1 MGTVKVN
8 YGTHIKK
15 YYKQKTKIFITCWE
29 RLL

>member
-15 YYKQKTKIFITCWE
+15 YYKQKKKQKTKIFITC
-29 RLL
+29 